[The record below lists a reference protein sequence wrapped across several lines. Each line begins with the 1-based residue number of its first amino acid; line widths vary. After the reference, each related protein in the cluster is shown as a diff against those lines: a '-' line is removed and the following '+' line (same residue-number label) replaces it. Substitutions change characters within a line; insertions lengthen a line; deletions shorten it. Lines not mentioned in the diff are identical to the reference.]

1 MPDNGVSTSLNST
14 SETTVVQVAYQFG
27 ENCVIVPLGDFRYI
41 FGVNG
46 HRYGSHEAIGFAQA
60 FQKTVPGARVFVIA
74 YEGEFKV
81 TDLGK
86 SDVFKHYIRS
96 LVLQEMAEL
105 AGERA

>member
-1 MPDNGVSTSLNST
+1 VPDNSIVSPDDTPNIATLS
-14 SETTVVQVAYQFG
+14 AYQFG
-27 ENCVIVPLGDFRYI
+27 ENCVIVPLGEDKYI

-46 HRYGSHEAIGFAQA
+46 HRYGSREAIGFAQA

-74 YEGEFKV
+74 YEGEFRV

-86 SDVFKHYIRS
+86 SGIFADYVRMW
-96 LVLQEMAEL
+96 VRQEMAEL